1 MFLKKIGVKLRL
13 TLIFVL
19 IFGLSTLA
27 FNALSFIS
35 VLKLLQKDFDTALY
49 NYAVDVSNVVE
60 LLPSG
65 DLAIPLLRMDDGKIL
80 PFPLGTALISVRHAS
95 GEILAEVG
103 SFGEF
108 KLPYKRAFED
118 IWSGHEVH
126 FETIEDV
133 TRIPQAEAENYRMV
147 SFSLDETEKPQLL
160 LQIAVPLTL
169 LETQLANR
177 LWLLQI
183 GTPLLIIFATILGY
197 LFASRALKPVQ
208 EMTRTAQL
216 IHPEELSQRLP
227 VPQAS
232 DEIQSLA
239 LTMNEMLSRI
249 QNAFKSQERFVSEA
263 SHQLFSPL
271 TILKGEIELAL
282 KNQQLEQPQQREV
295 FLRGLLVE
303 VDHLTKLVH
312 DMLLLARVESGAHQL
327 EQNKIYLDEVFTD
340 VMSRVQ
346 KLAQKRRNQVQL
358 KMTGAE
364 ENRRYFFGA
373 PDLIFQLI
381 YNLLENALKYSL
393 ENSTI
398 QVSIDWSLDHV
409 DLHLTNIGEPI
420 RQEDLH
426 RIFERFHRSDSVTGK
441 TSGYGLGLAIC
452 QKIAKLHQAVITV
465 KAEGPLSHF
474 QVRFLLPTTNIMHT

>member
-19 IFGLSTLA
+19 IFGLSTLV

-49 NYAVDVSNVVE
+49 NYAVDVSNVIE

-95 GEILAEVG
+95 GEVLAEVG
-103 SFGEF
+103 SFGDF
-108 KLPYKRAFED
+108 KPPYKKAFEE

-147 SFSLDETEKPQLL
+147 SFSLDENAKPQLL

-169 LETQLANR
+169 LETQLENR
-177 LWLLQI
+177 LWLLRV
-183 GTPLLIIFATILGY
+183 GTPLIILIATILGY
-197 LFASRALKPVQ
+197 LFATRALKPVQ
-208 EMTRTAQL
+208 EMIHTAQM

-227 VPQAS
+227 VPRAH

-249 QNAFKSQERFVSEA
+249 QGAFQSQERFVAEA

-271 TILKGEIELAL
+271 TILKGEIELAI
-282 KNQQLEQPQQREV
+282 KNQTHQNPQETIQLLQ
-295 FLRGLLVE
+295 GLLNE
-303 VDHLTKLVH
+303 VDHLTKLVQ
-312 DMLLLARVESGAHQL
+312 DMLLLARVDGGLHQL
-327 EQNKIYLDEVFTD
+327 DQNKIYLDEILTD
-340 VMSRVQ
+340 VMGRVK
-346 KLAQKRRNQVQL
+346 KLAAKRRNQVQL
-358 KMTGAE
+358 KMNGAE
-364 ENRRYFFGA
+364 EHRRYFLGA
-373 PDLIFQLI
+373 PDLIFHLI

-393 ENSTI
+393 ENSTV
-398 QVSIDWSLDHV
+398 QVTINWSAQQV
-409 DLHLTNIGEPI
+409 DLILTNIGEPI
-420 RQEDLH
+420 HKEDLG
-426 RIFERFHRSDSVTGK
+426 RIFERFHRSDRVSTK

-452 QKIAKLHQAVITV
+452 QKIAKLHHAEITV
-465 KAEGPLSHF
+465 QAEGQLSQF
-474 QVRFLLPTTNIMHT
+474 QVRFPLPVTDTTA